1 MQSLRDTRAAAYT
14 IDRDHLQGWTLV
26 LDSATRP
33 NDPLLTLRPGP
44 GLAPGL
50 FQQIFSRAMES
61 LTSPGQ
67 PSIPIVLR
75 GEFDRVVA
83 DQLTRDQLL
92 DAGRAAGLESG
103 AVTPRCMVHR
113 RVSEPGRTRQ
123 VFFVLFDAPSIT
135 QFRQQLGLDPA
146 ALPPVLFVAGDGPDF
161 NRWLP
166 QPVDTHADCLAP
178 VETVAAL
185 IPWPGGLSDDSPPVQ
200 LLLSSNA
207 RFHES
212 QTHVEARQDDRQR
225 PPEDRFRKEAAR
237 AGR

>member
-1 MQSLRDTRAAAYT
+1 MPDPESKRGRIPLLAKLAVGAVLVAAFGFLFMRSLRDTRAAAYT
-14 IDRDHLQGWTLV
+14 IDRSHLHGWTLA

-33 NDPLLTLRPGP
+33 NDPLLKLRAGP
-44 GLAPGL
+44 NLAPDL

-61 LTSPGQ
+61 LTSHGE

-83 DQLTRDQLL
+83 DQLTLDQLL
-92 DAGRAAGLESG
+92 DAGRAAGVESG
-103 AVTPRCMVHR
+103 VLTPRCMVHR
-113 RVSEPGRTRQ
+113 RVSEPGTTRQ

-166 QPVDTHADCLAP
+166 QQVDTDADCLAP
-178 VETVAAL
+178 IETVAD
-185 IPWPGGLSDDSPPVQ
+185 G
-200 LLLSSNA
+200 
-207 RFHES
+207 
-212 QTHVEARQDDRQR
+212 QDQQ
-225 PPEDRFRKEAAR
+225 
-237 AGR
+237 